1 MSSRDPWEAENDP
14 WEAPGGASQ
23 LDPWEEAKPQTTA
36 PAGPQISSGPP
47 QVQQMPEMDI
57 MGNPTGHMI
66 DMPAQNKMPYG
77 EQMGALA
84 HDVGRSANRVASNVP
99 FADRATAGLMAATGT
114 GDYASN
120 LEKVRAYNEQQAKD
134 NPVGE
139 GLASVVGSSLTPVP
153 ALGWVSRG
161 AKLGD
166 KMVRGGL
173 AGTGVGLT
181 QGLSSTRDLTH
192 ADPTHLMAS
201 TLLGT
206 GVGAAIPPVA
216 AGIGG
221 AYRWLTDAVLPRIE
235 GLSKRAQQRI
245 TDTIMADD
253 PARVQQELAK
263 YGPHTMIADTGPSSR
278 GATIGLA
285 KDEPGPG
292 KTIAVNNIQARD
304 VGTNQQLRSA
314 LEETMGPEESPQLVT
329 DALAAKR
336 SELHAGLPGV
346 FAETPTMDVSGPLA
360 TIEKKLKTAVGAE
373 KAVLERARSNLTDKQ
388 DGLLVPTSSSER
400 IHNTKM
406 DLDTLIKHG
415 DTTLGVAKGMFS
427 KTQGTI
433 GQVRREINEAIRSQ
447 VPGYSEINIPS
458 SKLAGVMDA
467 IKAGR
472 DKVLGGGDNA
482 IDPLK
487 YAVDFPELPV
497 EQQVGQRIGLTG
509 RAYKAVGEKP
519 NDLTAI
525 NSMMQGRDE
534 GDVAGWNRRKLGT
547 AFGEEPMATLDQRVA
562 AQNKF
567 KELSGP
573 ALQNSVTTPSAQAI
587 AQNRAAA
594 APAGELFPN
603 SWRNLTW
610 PGMGAETYR
619 WVANRLASAVRPPS
633 VDPNVITSQLAH
645 AYTGVLGPRAQ
656 EMVRQL
662 IDNSGARARHAVQGE
677 RLGRAV
683 MTGAALGAS
692 GAAPQ
697 TPEFW
702 IRGRASDQ

>member
-1 MSSRDPWEAENDP
+1 MTEGPWTKYA
-14 WEAPGGASQ
+14 
-23 LDPWEEAKPQTTA
+23 A
-36 PAGPQISSGPP
+36 PAEAVEAGPWTKYAVPEAAGPSISSGPS

-57 MGNPTGHMI
+57 MGNPTGRMV

-84 HDVGRSANRVASNVP
+84 HDVGRSANRIASNVP

-139 GLASVVGSSLTPVP
+139 GLASVAGASLTPFP
-153 ALGWVSRG
+153 ALGWVARG

-166 KMVRGGL
+166 KIVRGGL
-173 AGTGVGLT
+173 AGGGVGLT
-181 QGLSSTRDLTH
+181 EGLSSTKDLTQT
-192 ADPTHLMAS
+192 DPTHLMAS
-201 TLLGT
+201 TLIGS
-206 GVGAAIPPVA
+206 GVGGTIPAVA
-216 AGIGG
+216 HGAGA
-221 AYRWLTDAVLPRIE
+221 AYRWLTDAVLPSVE
-235 GLSKRAQQRI
+235 GLGKRAQRRVL
-245 TDTIMADD
+245 DTIMADG
-253 PARVQQELAK
+253 PEEVQQELARL
-263 YGPHTMIADTGPSSR
+263 GPHAMLGDSGPSSR

-285 KDEPGPG
+285 KDETGPG
-292 KTIAVNNIQARD
+292 KTISVNNIRRRD
-304 VGTNQQLRSA
+304 LGTNQRLRDA
-314 LEETMGPEESPQLVT
+314 LKETMGPEESPQLIT
-329 DALAAKR
+329 EALAAKR

-373 KAVLERARSNLTDKQ
+373 KAVLERARSNLTDKK
-388 DGLLVPTSSSER
+388 DGILVPTSSSEKA
-400 IHNTKM
+400 HNAKM
-406 DLDTLIKHG
+406 DLDSLIKHG
-415 DTTLGVAKGMFS
+415 DPTLGVAKGMFS
-427 KTQGTI
+427 KTQGTT
-433 GQVRREINEAIRSQ
+433 GQVRREINEAIREQ
-447 VPGYSEINIPS
+447 VPGYSEINTPS

-482 IDPLK
+482 LDPLK
-487 YAVDFPELPV
+487 YAKQFPELPA

-509 RAYKAVGEKP
+509 RAYKAIGEKP

-525 NSMMQGRDE
+525 NSMMQGRDTGE
-534 GDVAGWNRRKLGT
+534 AAGWNRRKLGT
-547 AFGEEPMATLDQRVA
+547 AFDEPTMSTLDQRVA
-562 AQNKF
+562 SENAF

-573 ALQNSVTTPSAQAI
+573 ALQNSVTTPAAKAI
-587 AQNRAAA
+587 EQNRAASA
-594 APAGELFPN
+594 TGELFPN
-603 SWRNLTW
+603 SWRNLT
-610 PGMGAETYR
+610 PTGLGAETYR
-619 WVANRLASAVRPPS
+619 WVANRLASALRSPVNP
-633 VDPNVITSQLAH
+633 DLIQAQLAH

-656 EMVRQL
+656 EMARQL
-662 IDNSGARARHAVQGE
+662 IEGAAAQGRHAVQGD

-683 MTGAALGAS
+683 MTGAALGAN
-692 GAAPQ
+692 AAGRQAP